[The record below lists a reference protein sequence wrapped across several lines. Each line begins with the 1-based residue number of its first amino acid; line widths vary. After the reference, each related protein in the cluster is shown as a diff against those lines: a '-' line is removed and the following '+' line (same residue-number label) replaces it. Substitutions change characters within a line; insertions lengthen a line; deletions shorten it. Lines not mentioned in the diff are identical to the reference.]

1 MKSLSELLYKAG
13 TEATHGDMHVMI
25 NAVSF
30 SSSSVTQGSL
40 FVAIKG
46 TTADGHHFINHA
58 IENGATAIV
67 CEIFPEHFADGVSY
81 AKVQSSAVALA
92 LIAANFFDHP
102 SEKLK
107 LIGVTGTNGKTTTA
121 TLLHRLFLSSG
132 INAGLISTVKNCIG
146 NQCSVSTHTTPD
158 PVAINRL
165 LSEMLN
171 EGCKYCFME
180 VSSHAVDQHRID
192 GLHFAGGIFTNITHD
207 HLDYHKTFDNYLKAK
222 KGFFD
227 RLPSDAFALI
237 NADDRNAK
245 VMIQNCKAR
254 VKSFGLKSM
263 ADFKGKIIENSFN
276 GLHLTIDGFDVSCR
290 LIGSFN
296 AYNLLGIYAAAV
308 LSGFEKEEALKQ
320 VSLLEPVEGRFDMI
334 TSSGKITGIVDYAHT
349 PDALE
354 NVLNTINDIRT
365 GNEQLITVV
374 GCGGNRDAAKRPLMA
389 SVAVEKS
396 DRVILTA
403 DNPRNE
409 DPLEI
414 IRQMQAGV
422 PPQFYRKTLVI
433 ADRREAIKTACAL
446 AHAGDIILIAGK
458 GHETYQEIKGTRFPF
473 DDKQVLIEMFNQLTT
488 P

>member
-1 MKSLSELLYKAG
+1 MKPLSELLYKAG
-13 TEATHGDMHVMI
+13 TEGTHGDMHAII
-25 NAVSF
+25 NSVHF
-30 SSSSVTQGSL
+30 SSSAVVKGSL
-40 FVAIKG
+40 FVAVKG
-46 TTADGHHFINHA
+46 TTADGHHFISDA
-58 IENGATAIV
+58 IKNGATAIV
-67 CEIFPEHFADGVSY
+67 CEVFPEQLTEGISY
-81 AKVQSSAVALA
+81 VKVKSSATALA
-92 LIAANFFDHP
+92 MIAANFFNHP

-121 TLLHRLFLSSG
+121 TLLHRLFSAIG
-132 INAGLISTVKNCIG
+132 INSGLISTVKNCIG
-146 NQCSVSTHTTPD
+146 NQCTVSTHTTPD

-165 LSEMLN
+165 LTEMLTA
-171 EGCKYCFME
+171 GCKFCFME
-180 VSSHAVDQHRID
+180 VSSHAVVQHRID

-227 RLPSDAFALI
+227 VLPSDAFALV
-237 NADDRNAK
+237 NADDRNSK

-254 VKSFGLKSM
+254 VKSFALKSM

-276 GLHLTIDGFDVSCR
+276 GLQLTIDGIDVSCR

-296 AYNLLGIYAAAV
+296 AYNLIAIYSAAV
-308 LSGFEKEEALKQ
+308 LSGLDKEEVLKQ

-334 TSSGKITGIVDYAHT
+334 TSSGKITGIIDYAHT

-389 SVAVEKS
+389 SVAVEQS
-396 DRVILTA
+396 DRVILTS

-433 ADRREAIKTACAL
+433 TDRREAIKTACAL

-488 P
+488 S

>member
-1 MKSLSELLYKAG
+1 MKPLSELLYKAG
-13 TEATHGDMHVMI
+13 TEATHGDMHILIHTVC
-25 NAVSF
+25 F
-30 SSSSVTQGSL
+30 SSSAVSNGSL

-46 TTADGHHFINHA
+46 ATADGHLFIQQA
-58 IENGATAIV
+58 IENGAVAIV
-67 CEIFPEHFADGVSY
+67 CEKLPDQLKEGVSY
-81 AKVQSSAVALA
+81 VQVKSSALA
-92 LIAANFFDHP
+92 LAMIAANFFEHP

-121 TLLHRLFLSSG
+121 TLLYRLFSASG
-132 INAGLISTVKNCIG
+132 IKAGLISTVKNCIAG
-146 NQCSVSTHTTPD
+146 DCSVSTHTTPD
-158 PVAINRL
+158 PVSINRL
-165 LSEMLN
+165 LMQMLDA
-171 EGCKYCFME
+171 GCQYCFME
-180 VSSHAVDQHRID
+180 VSSHAVVQHRID
-192 GLHFAGGIFTNITHD
+192 GLHFSGGIFTNITHD

-227 RLPSDAFALI
+227 RLPSEAFALV
-237 NADDRNAK
+237 NEDDRNSK

-263 ADFKGKIIENSFN
+263 ADFKGKIIENSFT
-276 GLHLTIDGFDVSCR
+276 GLQLTIDGFDVSCR

-308 LSGFEKEEALKQ
+308 LSGFDKEEALKQ
-320 VSLLEPVEGRFDMI
+320 VSLLEPVEGRFDLI

-396 DRVILTA
+396 DRVILTS

-422 PPQFYRKTLVI
+422 SPQLYRKTLVVP
-433 ADRREAIKTACAL
+433 DRREAIKTACAL
-446 AHAGDIILIAGK
+446 AQTGDLILLAGK

-473 DDKQVLIEMFNQLTT
+473 DDKQVLMEMLNQLTT

>member
-13 TEATHGDMHVMI
+13 TEATHGDMHITVKAI
-25 NAVSF
+25 HFASSAVIP
-30 SSSSVTQGSL
+30 GSL

-46 TTADGHHFINHA
+46 TVADGHHFIKHA
-58 IENGATAIV
+58 IEKGATVVV
-67 CEIFPEHFADGVSY
+67 CEVFPEHLIDGVSY
-81 AKVQSSAVALA
+81 VKVKSTATALG
-92 LIAANFFDHP
+92 LLTANFFNHP

-121 TLLHRLFLSSG
+121 TLLHRLFSSSG
-132 INAGLISTVKNCIG
+132 INSGLISTVKNCIG

-158 PVAINRL
+158 PVFINSFL
-165 LSEMLN
+165 AEMVN
-171 EGCKYCFME
+171 AGCKYCFME
-180 VSSHAVDQHRID
+180 VSSHSVDQHRID

-227 RLPSDAFALI
+227 RLPADAFALV
-237 NADDRNAK
+237 NADDRNSK

-263 ADFKGKIIENSFN
+263 ADFKGKIMENSFN
-276 GLHLTIDGFDVSCR
+276 GLQLVIDNFDVSCR

-296 AYNLLGIYAAAV
+296 AYNLLGIYGAAV
-308 LSGFEKEEALKQ
+308 LSGFDKEEALKQ
-320 VSLLEPVEGRFDMI
+320 ISLLEPVEGRFDII
-334 TSSGKITGIVDYAHT
+334 TSPGKITGIIDYAHT

-365 GNEQLITVV
+365 RNEQFIVVV

-389 SVAVEKS
+389 SVAVEKC

-414 IRQMQAGV
+414 ISQMLTGV
-422 PPQFYRKTLVI
+422 PPQLARKTLVI

-488 P
+488 S